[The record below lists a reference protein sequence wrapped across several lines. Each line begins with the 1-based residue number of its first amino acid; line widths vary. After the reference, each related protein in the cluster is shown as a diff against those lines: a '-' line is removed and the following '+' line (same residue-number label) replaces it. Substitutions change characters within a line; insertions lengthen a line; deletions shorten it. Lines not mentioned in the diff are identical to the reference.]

1 MDQDLISKKDLLK
14 ETGISYGQ
22 LYRWKRKNL
31 IPEEWFIRKST
42 YTGQETFFP
51 RDKILQRVH
60 KIISLKDDL
69 SLDEIAQMF
78 SPRFTEISLTKEQIQ
93 EKKIVSDVV
102 LELHLSTRENEADVF
117 TLEQLFYLFVLDQLL
132 KTGEITLDE
141 GKSLYQF
148 LQNNSHRFE
157 KKNAELFVVRKL
169 GVTSYILVN
178 EIKEICFDDRVKVLL
193 RISLAEEL
201 EKLKGKIQQ
210 FGWGDANE

>member
-102 LELHLSTRENEADVF
+102 LELHLSTHDQANVF

-132 KTGEITLDE
+132 ETGEITLDE

-148 LQNNSHRFE
+148 LKNNYHRFE

-201 EKLKGKIQQ
+201 EKLKGKIQH